1 MEPEDFQLTN
11 SSEVPH
17 DVSVTEDFFSMK
29 RAMHTF
35 IMVILIVTCFLGVW
49 GNGLV
54 IWATDFKLKKSANTV
69 WLLSLADGDFT
80 FCLLLP
86 LFITYIALD
95 INWPLGRMFCK
106 LTYGVVA
113 LCLHASI
120 FTLAAI
126 SMDRCV
132 SVVLPIWSRNHRGP
146 RLAAL
151 LSLGV
156 WITAAISSA
165 PSFVFQQLVAQG
177 NTTQCSTQYLL
188 EGERVESFRYP
199 WKRALTLAHFL
210 LSFLLPLL
218 VIVISCSI
226 IGLRL
231 RWDLLAPSGSNAF
244 RVMAAIIQAFLLCWA
259 PYHVISILVL
269 FHPYDGPWPLVPISY
284 SLACINSCINPVLY
298 ISCGR
303 TLET

>member
-17 DVSVTEDFFSMK
+17 DVSVTEDFSSMK
-29 RAMHTF
+29 RAMHAF
-35 IMVILIVTCFLGVW
+35 IMVILIITCILGVW
-49 GNGLV
+49 RNGLV
-54 IWATDFKLKKSANTV
+54 IWTTDFKLKKSANTV
-69 WLLSLADGDFT
+69 WLLNLAVGDFT
-80 FCLLLP
+80 FSLLLP
-86 LFITYIALD
+86 LFITYITLEF
-95 INWPLGRMFCK
+95 NWPFGRLFCK
-106 LTYGVVA
+106 LTYGVVV

-120 FTLAAI
+120 FTLATI

-156 WITAAISSA
+156 WIAATISSA

-177 NTTQCSTQYLL
+177 NRTQCSTQYLL
-188 EGERVESFRYP
+188 EGERVESLRYP
-199 WKRALTLAHFL
+199 RKRALTLAHFL

-218 VIVISCSI
+218 VIVISCAI

-231 RWDLLAPSGSNAF
+231 RWDHLAPSGSKPF
-244 RVMAAIIQAFLLCWA
+244 RVMGAIIQAFILCWA